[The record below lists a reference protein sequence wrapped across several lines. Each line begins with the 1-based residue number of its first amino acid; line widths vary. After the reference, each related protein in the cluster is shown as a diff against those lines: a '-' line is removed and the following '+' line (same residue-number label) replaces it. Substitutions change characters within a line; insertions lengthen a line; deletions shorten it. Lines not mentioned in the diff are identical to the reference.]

1 MMEYYRRELAPCVY
15 LTALRTDQFKTGYL
29 TASLLTQ
36 LSRERAALNA
46 VLPYVLRRGTTSA
59 PDMRAFSARLDGL
72 YGAAIEPKVRKLGEI
87 QALGFAAA
95 FSEDRYLPE
104 GQQIFPEIV
113 RLMGELWLSPNTRG
127 GLFLPDYVDSERQN
141 LLQRMESLRNDRRS
155 WAVRRLVE
163 NMCAMEDYAVSA
175 LGSPDE
181 AENIHYV
188 KLTKDYRAL
197 LGASPVEFFY
207 CGSLDGGQVARLL
220 ADALLLLPRGE
231 IDLDM
236 GTDVRMNALEAQ
248 PRYFTEEMD
257 VTQGN
262 LAMGFRLGECME
274 DTDDVT
280 LRTFNTLFGSGPSSR
295 LFRNVRERMSLCYY
309 ASSSLDFH
317 KGILTVSSGID
328 FDKYDAVRE
337 EILAQL
343 DAVRRGEFSDD
354 ELETAKATTGAYLR
368 LVPDSLTGMESFYT
382 AQIVRGM
389 DASPED
395 HLALLE
401 DVTKD
406 DVIRVAQSVELDA
419 VYFLRGEA
427 KE

>member
-1 MMEYYRRELAPCVY
+1 M
-15 LTALRTDQFKTGYL
+15 
-29 TASLLTQ
+29 
-36 LSRERAALNA
+36 
-46 VLPYVLRRGTTSA
+46 
-59 PDMRAFSARLDGL
+59 
-72 YGAAIEPKVRKLGEI
+72 
-87 QALGFAAA
+87 
-95 FSEDRYLPE
+95 
-104 GQQIFPEIV
+104 
-113 RLMGELWLSPNTRG
+113 
-127 GLFLPDYVDSERQN
+127 
-141 LLQRMESLRNDRRS
+141 
-155 WAVRRLVE
+155 
-163 NMCAMEDYAVSA
+163 
-175 LGSPDE
+175 
-181 AENIHYV
+181 
-188 KLTKDYRAL
+188 
-197 LGASPVEFFY
+197 EFFY
-207 CGSLDGGQVARLL
+207 IGIEEPRRVE
-220 ADALLLLPRGE
+220 DALREAFFLLPRGE
-231 IDLDM
+231 IDEEL
-236 GTDVRMNALEAQ
+236 GTDIRMNSVEEG

>member
-1 MMEYYRRELAPCVY
+1 MEYSRRELAPCVY

-220 ADALLLLPRGE
+220 EDALLLLPRGE

-262 LAMGFRLGECME
+262 LAMGFRLGKCME
-274 DTDDVT
+274 EPDEAAIRVFNAVYGGCVT
-280 LRTFNTLFGSGPSSR
+280 SR
-295 LFRNVRERMSLCYY
+295 LFTNVRERLSLCYY
-309 ASSSLDFH
+309 ASSSVDLH
-317 KGILTVSSGID
+317 KGIMVVSSGID
-328 FDKYDAVRE
+328 FDKYDPARE
-337 EILAQL
+337 EIVAQL
-343 DAVRRGEFSDD
+343 DSLRRGEITEE
-354 ELETAKATTGAYLR
+354 ELSAAKKAAVNAMRT
-368 LVPDSLTGMESFYT
+368 VPDSPAALEDFYLNQT
-382 AQIVRGM
+382 IKGL
-389 DASPED
+389 DASPMD
-395 HLALLE
+395 MAALME
-401 DVTKD
+401 EVTAGQ
-406 DVIRVAQSVELDA
+406 VTEIARGVELDA
-419 VYFLRGEA
+419 VYFLKGGSE
-427 KE
+427 E